1 MWDGDG
7 IVSFFSPLK
16 SNDRLFWSLLKSVTL
31 TEMNGRAVTY
41 GALVLRLYCR
51 DYY

>member
-1 MWDGDG
+1 MWYSDG

-16 SNDRLFWSLLKSVTL
+16 NNDRLFRSLLKSVTL
-31 TEMNGRAVTY
+31 TEMDGRAVAY